1 MIDTLIRPAS
11 PDGAR
16 DGQTSTPGGTG
27 PLLRSAGMRR
37 RPGARLW
44 VLLNAQ
50 ALLRGATTDGI
61 GIEDDRGRM
70 AGRRAR

>member
-1 MIDTLIRPAS
+1 MIETLIRPAS
-11 PDGAR
+11 PDGAS
-16 DGQTSTPGGTG
+16 DGQTSTAGGTG
-27 PLLRSAGMRR
+27 PLLRPGIRR
-37 RPGARLW
+37 RPGGWLW
-44 VLLNAQ
+44 ALLNAQ

>member
-1 MIDTLIRPAS
+1 MIETPVRPAS
-11 PDGAR
+11 PDGAS
-16 DGQTSTPGGTG
+16 DGRTSTAGGTG
-27 PLLRSAGMRR
+27 SLLRSSAGRR
-37 RPGARLW
+37 RPGGRLW